1 MTAVDPTVAA
11 LVEAA
16 RGGDEGAWNEL
27 YRRFSAVVHATAAHY
42 RLQPADVADASSS
55 SWLRAFERLDDLR
68 DGARFGAW
76 LRTIAVREC
85 LALLRRTRS
94 EWSLDASPA
103 EQPTDAPG
111 PELVALGREESRAVV
126 VAVRQLPRR
135 PRVLIETMALLPDA
149 DYAEIAERTGMPVGS
164 IGPTRGR
171 ALKQLR
177 TGLEHA
183 GFSLSA

>member
-1 MTAVDPTVAA
+1 
-11 LVEAA
+11 
-16 RGGDEGAWNEL
+16 
-27 YRRFSAVVHATAAHY
+27 
-42 RLQPADVADASSS
+42 
-55 SWLRAFERLDDLR
+55 
-68 DGARFGAW
+68 
-76 LRTIAVREC
+76 VREC
-85 LALLRRTRS
+85 LALLRRTRT
-94 EWSLDASPA
+94 EWSLDAWPA
-103 EQPTDAPG
+103 ERPTDAPG

-126 VAVRQLPRR
+126 VAVGRLPRR
-135 PRVLIETMALLPDA
+135 ARGLIETMALLPDA